1 MNKILFVITAVLLM
15 ICTACSIRP
24 QPIAYGS
31 DACHYCSMTIVDRQH
46 AAQIVTKKGK
56 AFKFDASECMLNHLK
71 EVDNDEI
78 ALFLVNDYGDP
89 GVLTDATK
97 ATYLISKG
105 IPSPMGEF
113 LSAFSKNEEA
123 EKVKYEHDGELFTW
137 PGIQNHFVKKL
148 TAR

>member
-1 MNKILFVITAVLLM
+1 M
-15 ICTACSIRP
+15 ICTACSIKP

-31 DACHYCSMTIVDRQH
+31 DACHYCSMTIVDQQH
-46 AAQIVTKKGK
+46 AAQFVTKKGK
-56 AFKFDASECMLNHLK
+56 AFKFECMLNHLK
-71 EVDNDEI
+71 EVDYDEI
-78 ALFLVNDYGDP
+78 ALFLVNDYSDP

-123 EKVKYEHDGELFTW
+123 KKAKSEHDGELFTW
-137 PGIQNHFVKKL
+137 QEIQNHFINKL
-148 TAR
+148 SVR